1 MFSISRPTLPVAPTT
16 ATLKPI
22 VYAPKK
28 FAGGSLRL
36 SIAAQRIYANIGLNT
51 ILAPQPGGLVHQAR
65 SSFTRE
71 LGRTLLGLG
80 AYVGLLAA
88 IVYVAPPLMKAGID
102 GALALALDEA
112 DDMRPSLAP
121 IAAPPEKLW
130 HPSLQP
136 KLRGA
141 AAD

>member
-1 MFSISRPTLPVAPTT
+1 L
-16 ATLKPI
+16 
-22 VYAPKK
+22 
-28 FAGGSLRL
+28 
-36 SIAAQRIYANIGLNT
+36 Q
-51 ILAPQPGGLVHQAR
+51 QAR

-71 LGRTLLGLG
+71 LARTFLGLA

-88 IVYVAPPLMKAGID
+88 IVYVAPPLMSAGFD
-102 GALALALDEA
+102 GALALAIEEA

-121 IAAPPEKLW
+121 ITAAPEKLW

-141 AAD
+141 SAD